1 MVLFKAI
8 SSVEER
14 SKSVTKC
21 NTVLKS
27 IPLLFT
33 YNKDDTVLFRV
44 VQLCTYKIYVDY
56 DTIVFYLS
64 YSPKCVML
72 MPVL

>member
-1 MVLFKAI
+1 MVICKAI

-27 IPLLFT
+27 IPLLST
-33 YNKDDTVLFRV
+33 YNKDDTVLFRPAV
-44 VQLCTYKIYVDY
+44 
-56 DTIVFYLS
+56 YL
-64 YSPKCVML
+64 
-72 MPVL
+72 